1 MSYLSLLVMTAGAV
15 ISVQATMNA
24 KLSVL
29 LKSAMMGTSIAFFL
43 AVCLR
48 YRR

>member
-1 MSYLSLLVMTAGAV
+1 MSDLSLLAMAAGAA
-15 ISVQATMNA
+15 IAIQATMNA